1 MGRIRVIS
9 TGELLNKLQGDIKN
23 FVNVAGLPGA
33 NSISNPW
40 MGENNVLSEEEAAQR
55 VAKVLAQ
62 VYAIKLSVSLDI
74 PADI

>member
-1 MGRIRVIS
+1 MYKS
-9 TGELLNKLQGDIKN
+9 FELLNKLQEDITN
-23 FVNVAGLPGA
+23 FVNVTGLPGA
-33 NSISNPW
+33 NSINNPW

-74 PADI
+74 PANI